1 MKVCIEYFDTYEAKY
16 PMELLRNVVKSL
28 KQNVPLKYQKIFR
41 GARVFVNLYLEKKE
55 RISRVNNIFQGCD

>member
-28 KQNVPLKYQKIFR
+28 KQNVPLKYQKMFR
-41 GARVFVNLYLEKKE
+41 GARVCVNMYFQRKKKE
-55 RISRVNNIFQGCD
+55 SVV

>member
-28 KQNVPLKYQKIFR
+28 KQNVPLKYQKMFR
-41 GARVFVNLYLEKKE
+41 GARVFVILYFRGKRKNQSCDSYF
-55 RISRVNNIFQGCD
+55 SRM